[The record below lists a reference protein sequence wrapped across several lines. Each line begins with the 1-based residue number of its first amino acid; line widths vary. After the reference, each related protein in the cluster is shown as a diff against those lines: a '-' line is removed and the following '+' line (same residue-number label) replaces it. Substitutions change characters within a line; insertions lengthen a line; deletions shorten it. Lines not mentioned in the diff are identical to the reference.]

1 MGLIPLERL
10 IDGCLQTLRE
20 EVLPEVGSRAVRG
33 RVWAVLDV
41 LNNLRDRIEEKRAP
55 AETEAQSA
63 EEALRRLPAALR
75 EGASP
80 QAAAELER
88 KLAAAPAGPP
98 AARAAALRE
107 LLAGLIEAR
116 AGGLSEAERE
126 ALRAHL
132 APQALRDLALL
143 KPSLLAEISKG

>member
-1 MGLIPLERL
+1 VLIPLERL
-10 IDGCLQTLRE
+10 IDGCMHTLRE

-41 LNNLRDRIEEKRAP
+41 LNNLRDRIEEKHAP
-55 AETEAQSA
+55 AEAEAQSA
-63 EEALRRLPAALR
+63 AEALTR
-75 EGASP
+75 
-80 QAAAELER
+80 
-88 KLAAAPAGPP
+88 LAAARRAGGDAEGAAATERALATAPPAPP

-107 LLAGLIEAR
+107 AIAAAIAAPPEGLKD
-116 AGGLSEAERE
+116 GERE

-132 APQALRDLALL
+132 AAQSLRDLAAL

>member
-20 EVLPEVGSRAVRG
+20 EVLPEVASRAVRG

-63 EEALRRLPAALR
+63 EEALLRLAAVLR

-80 QAAAELER
+80 EVAAHLER
-88 KLAAAPAGPP
+88 ALAAAPAGAP

-107 LLAGLIEAR
+107 LLAGAIAAR
-116 AGGLSEAERE
+116 EGGLSEAERE

-132 APQALRDLALL
+132 AAQALRDLALL

>member
-1 MGLIPLERL
+1 VLIPPERL

-20 EVLPEVGSRAVRG
+20 EVLPELSSRAVRG
-33 RVWAVLDV
+33 RLFAVLDV
-41 LNNLRDRIEEKRAP
+41 LNNLRDRIEPRREP
-55 AETEAQSA
+55 AETESSSA
-63 EEALRRLPAALR
+63 EQALRGLAAALR
-75 EGASP
+75 DAGRAQ
-80 QAAAELER
+80 QAADLER
-88 KLAAAPAGPP
+88 ALADAPAAPP

-107 LLAGLIEAR
+107 LLAGAIATRPE
-116 AGGLSEAERE
+116 GLAAAEQA